1 MTVADPE
8 VAEAAAER
16 EDQRRERIAARL
28 RRRHRRRRSVD
39 RLDRAEVK
47 RAAEAF
53 AAMGHV

>member
-8 VAEAAAER
+8 VAEAAALR

-39 RLDRAEVK
+39 RLDAIEM
-47 RAAEAF
+47 RAAQAAF
-53 AAMGHV
+53 AALGHV

>member
-8 VAEAAAER
+8 LAEAVAAR

-28 RRRHRRRRSVD
+28 RRRHRRRRPVD
-39 RLDRAEVK
+39 RWDALEIE